1 MMIDNLLTLLT
12 TSTQQVFDF
21 SQSEVQ
27 AGSLSARRRSTL
39 GEAGL
44 VICEIL
50 GSLNIPQIDRILLE
64 KTLYA
69 IYQILYDEE
78 ALFYYS
84 SFYYSYRNVQGDSNQ
99 VQTHFVKANLD
110 ILAMRLKLRLAQM
123 GLTGFGS
130 STDSYFLSRLERLT
144 WGIKYIFRKKRSD
157 FYIPA
162 LYVLL
167 NLHQTLIELL
177 GSGIDEDSE
186 IATKLALVNEL
197 LAKLSSSEG
206 VQEILQSLSQ
216 LRFFFVD
223 QQYRYQSLRV
233 ENGKPPYEFDS
244 IDFETL
250 DWVPQ
255 LRSIRSL
262 SPHAPDA
269 FTAVCSASLVRW
281 QRYATD
287 IQPLAKI
294 LLLSVLVEWLKQIGY
309 INPVELGIEYRF
321 KCSVNLEEFMP
332 SYFSA
337 YRAIP
342 QVDIGPDD
350 LGRLYELN
358 DQDLRIRVGNSMINV
373 DPVVVQ
379 NEASKPHGAVEI
391 ADMEIPV
398 QLHRN
403 TTHYLCM
410 PFKSA
415 HEIRRKSVPVDYF
428 YQIVRPFAFFDNC
441 IVVFISAKKCS
452 QPLLNLIKQIREK
465 HNWPIGIIEN
475 TQLAALLKLN
485 SQL

>member
-1 MMIDNLLTLLT
+1 MIIDDLLTLLT

-21 SQSEVQ
+21 CQSEIEV
-27 AGSLSARRRSTL
+27 GNLSARRRSTL
-39 GEAGL
+39 GEAGM
-44 VICEIL
+44 VIYEML
-50 GSLNIPQIDRILLE
+50 ASLNVPQIDRILLE

-84 SFYYSYRNVQGDSNQ
+84 SFYYSYQNVQGDSNQ

-110 ILAMRLKLRLAQM
+110 ILAMRLKLRLVQM
-123 GLTGFGS
+123 GFAGFGS
-130 STDSYFLSRLERLT
+130 STDGYFLSRLERLT
-144 WGIKYIFRKKRSD
+144 WGIIYIFKKKRSD

-177 GSGIDEDSE
+177 GSGIDEDNE
-186 IATKLALVNEL
+186 IAEELELVHGL
-197 LAKLSSSEG
+197 LDKITSSG
-206 VQEILQSLSQ
+206 DVQETLQSLSQ

-223 QQYRYQSLRV
+223 QQCHYQSLK
-233 ENGKPPYEFDS
+233 NSKISYEFDS
-244 IDFETL
+244 IGFETL

-262 SPHAPDA
+262 SPHAPETFA
-269 FTAVCSASLVRW
+269 AVCSESLAHW
-281 QRYATD
+281 QGHALD

-294 LLLSVLVEWLKQIGY
+294 LLLSVLAEWLKHIGY
-309 INPVELGIEYRF
+309 TNLVDLSIEYRF
-321 KCSVNLEEFMP
+321 ESNVNLEVFFP

-342 QVDIGPDD
+342 QVDISPGD
-350 LGRLYELN
+350 LDRLYEFS

-379 NEASKPHGAVEI
+379 NEASKPHGSAEI
-391 ADMEIPV
+391 ADMEIPIR
-398 QLHRN
+398 LHPN

-415 HEIRRKSVPVDYF
+415 REIRKQSVPVDYF

-441 IVVFISAKKCS
+441 IVIFISAKKCS

-465 HNWPIGIIEN
+465 HNWPIGVIEN
-475 TQLAALLKLN
+475 TQLAALFKLN
-485 SQL
+485 GQL